1 MDYDRTDNAFPEE
14 ERIYLPIDTLP
25 LEFNTIEGCEYWYNI
40 YTSLLKNREFQKL
53 FRQTCPDFNFEKDC
67 IPSLENHFRPA
78 HIDILIRH
86 IYDNK
91 ISPRQN
97 QLYKDIVGL
106 YNAIVAKVN
115 EQYQDK
121 VVKDENIP
129 TMNM

>member
-1 MDYDRTDNAFPEE
+1 MDNYRTDNTFPEE
-14 ERIYLPIDTLP
+14 EKIYLPIDTLP
-25 LEFNTIEGCEYWYNI
+25 LGFDTIEGCEYWYNI
-40 YTSLLKNREFQKL
+40 YTNLLNNKEFQKL
-53 FRQTCPDFNFEKDC
+53 FRQTCPDFNFEKEC

-78 HIDILIRH
+78 SINTIMSHIFDI
-86 IYDNK
+86 K
-91 ISPRQN
+91 ISPRQH
-97 QLYKDIVGL
+97 QLYKDIVEL